1 MPASAWVGW
10 GWHRLSES
18 WADSIVADACVRPG
32 ELVLDVG
39 AGTGVLTAALARA
52 GARVLAVE
60 LHPARADAL
69 RRRFSG
75 ERVKV
80 VRADASD
87 LRLPRHAFRVVANP
101 PFGLTTQL
109 LRRLLAPGSRLVAA
123 DVVLQRGAA
132 RRWAAGQA
140 PGAQRWMRDFDVR
153 IGRRIPRHA
162 FAPAPAVDAAILVIR
177 RR

>member
-1 MPASAWVGW
+1 
-10 GWHRLSES
+10 
-18 WADSIVADACVRPG
+18 VRPG

-39 AGTGVLTAALARA
+39 AGTGVLTAALTRA

-60 LHPARADAL
+60 LHPARADTL
-69 RRRFSG
+69 RRRFG
-75 ERVKV
+75 DERVKV

-101 PFGLTTQL
+101 PFGVTTQL
-109 LRRLLAPGSRLVAA
+109 LCRLLTPGSRLVAA

-132 RRWAAGQA
+132 RRWANGQG

-153 IGRRIPRHA
+153 IGRPIPRRA
-162 FAPAPAVDAAILVIR
+162 FAPAPAVDAAVLVIR